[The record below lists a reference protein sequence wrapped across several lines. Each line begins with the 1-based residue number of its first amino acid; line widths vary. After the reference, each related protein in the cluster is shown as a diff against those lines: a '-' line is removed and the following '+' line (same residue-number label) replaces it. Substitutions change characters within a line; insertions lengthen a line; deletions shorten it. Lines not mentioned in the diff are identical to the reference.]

1 MVIVMRK
8 YKNFVLT
15 TVGEGVDLY
24 RVFVNNSGMEFDNG
38 ALGMIVNNRV
48 SGLVPFVCRGN
59 EIGYNIRGLISLSDI
74 IKEIEQYQV
83 KSALYRIIGN
93 IGYIAANLEQFGL
106 NADKLIFDVN
116 DIYVDKNTMNVYML
130 YYPLINLE
138 KDDVKGSINN
148 ILDIC
153 NALIGNNNEPK
164 ENMQTDN
171 FIEEIPDEAELEK
184 ELQKELAEEVQVEL
198 EEEKVQEELAQE
210 VQTEFI
216 NYPNET
222 VVFNELQ
229 NDVARDVNNV
239 YSNNNNASAY
249 ITRKSTGEITDIN
262 RNIFKMGKDEQ
273 YVDYFIYG
281 NSAISRSHA
290 DIIAKEDGY
299 YIEDNASL
307 NHTYVNGRMLIPHQ
321 QIKLVNGDVIQLA
334 DEYFEFKC

>member
-1 MVIVMRK
+1 MRK

-15 TVGEGVDLY
+15 TVGEGSDLY
-24 RVFVNNSGMEFDNG
+24 RVFVNNSGMEFDIG
-38 ALGMIVNNRV
+38 ALGTIVNNRV

-59 EIGYNIRGLISLSDI
+59 EIGYNIRGLVSLRDI
-74 IKEIEQYQV
+74 IKEVEQCQA
-83 KSALYRIIGN
+83 KSAIYKIIGN
-93 IGYIAANLEQFGL
+93 LGYIAANLEQFGL
-106 NADKLIFDVN
+106 NADKLIFDID
-116 DIYVDKNTMNVYML
+116 DIYVDRNTMNVYML

-138 KDDVKGSINN
+138 KDDVRDSINN

-153 NALIGNNNEPK
+153 NALVGNKDVIKAETPDSFIK
-164 ENMQTDN
+164 EDKL
-171 FIEEIPDEAELEK
+171 DEAELEK
-184 ELQKELAEEVQVEL
+184 ELQRELAEEVQVEL
-198 EEEKVQEELAQE
+198 AEEKIQEELAQE

-216 NYPNET
+216 NYPKET

-229 NDVARDVNNV
+229 NDVAHGVNNI
-239 YSNNNNASAY
+239 SLNSNNASAY
-249 ITRKSTGEITDIN
+249 IVRRSTGEITAIN

-307 NHTYVNGRMLIPHQ
+307 NHTYLNGRMLIPHQ
-321 QIKLVNGDVIQLA
+321 QVKIENGAVIQLA
-334 DEYFEFKC
+334 DEYFDFKL